1 MYLLSMTT
9 TMDTCIMGDCFC
21 FLFLRGEGN
30 TSYCMYWGN
39 PCDMLRYT
47 IYVIRIGVI
56 TVYTR
61 VVGIAFQ
68 GDTLYHVHTRTSD

>member
-1 MYLLSMTT
+1 
-9 TMDTCIMGDCFC
+9 
-21 FLFLRGEGN
+21 
-30 TSYCMYWGN
+30 
-39 PCDMLRYT
+39 MLRYT